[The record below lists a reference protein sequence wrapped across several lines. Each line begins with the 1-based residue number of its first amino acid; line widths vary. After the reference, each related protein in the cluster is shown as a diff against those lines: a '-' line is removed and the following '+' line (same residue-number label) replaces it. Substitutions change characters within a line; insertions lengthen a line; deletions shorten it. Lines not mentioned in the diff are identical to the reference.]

1 MSGKV
6 LQHFKTIKDDQEKSL
21 MQTLST
27 ANGFPCAGGEDSLS
41 ELASALRFSAKLKW
55 CRICSICIQV
65 YCKYAGKRFLSID
78 AASVMMSDVNPERNL
93 TELTV

>member
-1 MSGKV
+1 MIKKKV
-6 LQHFKTIKDDQEKSL
+6 KCKRCQRQMVSPALGERTLCRSSL
-21 MQTLST
+21 VH
-27 ANGFPCAGGEDSLS
+27 
-41 ELASALRFSAKLKW
+41 LRFSAKLKW